1 MECLTEAPLIAGL
14 RAGDSEAFKQ
24 VYLRYKDDVLALA
37 SVMLGRQDGSL
48 DLLHDVFISLARNIH
63 NLTQDSNLKGYILT
77 AAANRARDLLAKR
90 GSRPASMETMTNFP
104 SVNTEDPPQTAA
116 KNEEADQLKQH
127 LTALPQEQRTV
138 VALHI
143 YAGLSFKEIATREKI
158 SENTAQS
165 RYRYALE
172 KLRRQLRGDE
182 Q

>member
-1 MECLTEAPLIAGL
+1 MEYSSEAPLMAGL
-14 RAGDSEAFKQ
+14 HAGDSEAFKQ

-37 SVMLGRQDGSL
+37 TVMLGRQDGSL
-48 DLLHDVFISLARNIH
+48 DLLHDIFISLARNIH
-63 NLTQDSNLKGYILT
+63 TLSPDSNLKGYLLT

-90 GSRPASMETMTNFP
+90 GCQTVSMETLMEIP
-104 SVNTEDPPQTAA
+104 AGNTEAPHRAA
-116 KNEEADQLKQH
+116 IRNEEADRLKQR
-127 LTALPQEQRTV
+127 LMSLPQEQRTV

-143 YAGLSFKEIATREKI
+143 YGGLSFKDIANRENI

-172 KLRRQLRGDE
+172 KLRRHGGGD